1 MATGKVHTGDTHT
14 DFQLLVQKTNT
25 SGVNE
30 VFNLNGTTSAINMIF
45 TDPSDNETTVTAVI
59 LNSPGTDG
67 LIRYINSTPLPVINT
82 SGLWKYRA
90 KLTLSAGGL
99 FQSNDATFEVLG

>member
-1 MATGKVHTGDTHT
+1 MATGKVHVGDTHT
-14 DFQLLVQKTNT
+14 DFQLLVQKTDV
-25 SGVNE
+25 SGTNAA
-30 VFNLNGTTSAINMIF
+30 FDLNNTTSAIKMVF

-67 LIRYINSTPLPVINT
+67 IIRYVNSTPSPVINT

-90 KLTLSAGGL
+90 KLTLAAGGL

>member
-1 MATGKVHTGDTHT
+1 MV
-14 DFQLLVQKTNT
+14 
-25 SGVNE
+25 
-30 VFNLNGTTSAINMIF
+30 F

-59 LNSPGTDG
+59 LNAPGTDG
-67 LIRYINSTPLPVINT
+67 IIRYVNSTPSPVINT

-90 KLTLSAGGL
+90 KLTLAAGGL

>member
-1 MATGKVHTGDTHT
+1 MATGKVHIGDTHT

-30 VFNLNGTTSAINMIF
+30 VFDLNGTTSAINMIF
-45 TDPSDNETTVTAVI
+45 TDPSGTETSVTAVI
-59 LNSPGTDG
+59 LNSPWTDG
-67 LIRYINSTPLPVINT
+67 LIRYVNSTPSPIINA